1 MARAYLLKTCVH
13 FAAAHRL
20 RGYQGDCEQLH
31 GHNYKVE
38 IEVRAT
44 QLDEL
49 GMGVDFR
56 AIRVAARE
64 VVGVLDHRLLND
76 IPPFTELNPTA
87 ENIAA
92 YVYERLDEQLGRV
105 LDRAQARVHAVT
117 IWETERDSVRYTNG

>member
-1 MARAYLLKTCVH
+1 MARQYLLKTHVY

-20 RGYQGDCEQLH
+20 RGYRGDCEQMH

-64 VVGVLDHRLLND
+64 VVGVLDHRLLNEL
-76 IPPFTELNPTA
+76 PPFTEINPTA

-92 YVYERLDEQLGRV
+92 YVYEQLGRT
-105 LDRAQARVHAVT
+105 LDSEHVRVHAVT
-117 IWETERDSVRYTNG
+117 IWETDRDSVRYSAE

>member
-1 MARAYLLKTCVH
+1 MAREYLLKTHVH

-44 QLDEL
+44 QLDEV

-56 AIRVAARE
+56 TIRTAARE
-64 VVGVLDHRLLND
+64 VVGVLDHRLLNE
-76 IPPFTELNPTA
+76 IPPFDKINPTA
-87 ENIAA
+87 ENIAV
-92 YVYERLDEQLGRV
+92 YVYEQLGRV
-105 LDRAQARVHAVT
+105 LDGEHARVHAVT
-117 IWETERDSVRYTNG
+117 IWETERDSVRYSAS

>member
-1 MARAYLLKTCVH
+1 MAREFLLKTHVH

-38 IEVRAT
+38 IEVLARS
-44 QLDEL
+44 LDAI
-49 GMGVDFR
+49 GMGIDFR
-56 AIRVAARE
+56 AIRAAGRE
-64 VVGVLDHRLLND
+64 VVAALDHRLLND

-92 YVYERLDEQLGRV
+92 YVFEQLARV
-105 LDRAQARVHAVT
+105 LDTSDGEGGATVHAITV
-117 IWETERDSVRYTNG
+117 WETERDSVRYTG

>member
-1 MARAYLLKTCVH
+1 MAREYLLKTHVH

-20 RGYQGDCEQLH
+20 RGYEGDCEQLH

-56 AIRVAARE
+56 AIRKAARE
-64 VVGVLDHRLLND
+64 VVGALDHRLLNE
-76 IPPFTELNPTA
+76 IPPFDEVNPTA
-87 ENIAA
+87 EHIA
-92 YVYERLDEQLGRV
+92 VHVFEQLNRM
-105 LDRAQARVHAVT
+105 LDREHARVHAVT
-117 IWETERDSVRYTNG
+117 IWETDRDSVRYSE

>member
-1 MARAYLLKTCVH
+1 MAPEFLLKTHVH

-44 QLDEL
+44 GLDEV
-49 GMGVDFR
+49 GMGIDFR

-64 VVGVLDHRLLND
+64 VVAVLDHRLLND

-87 ENIAA
+87 ENIAV
-92 YVYERLDEQLGRV
+92 YVYEQLGRT
-105 LDRAQARVHAVT
+105 LNQAQARVHAVT
-117 IWETERDSVRYTNG
+117 IWETDRDSVRYCLE

>member
-1 MARAYLLKTCVH
+1 MAREYLLTTHVH
-13 FAAAHRL
+13 FAAGHRL

-44 QLDEL
+44 QLDAL

-56 AIRVAARE
+56 AIRTAARE
-64 VVGVLDHRLLND
+64 VVAVLDHRLLND
-76 IPPFTELNPTA
+76 IPPFDEVNPTA

-92 YVYERLDEQLGRV
+92 YVYEQLGDRLGRV
-105 LDRAQARVHAVT
+105 VDRDHARVHAVT
-117 IWETERDSVRYTNG
+117 IWETDRDSVRYSSS

>member
-1 MARAYLLKTCVH
+1 MARQYLLKTHVH
-13 FAAAHRL
+13 FAAAHVL
-20 RGYQGDCEQLH
+20 RGYEGDCEQLH

-76 IPPFTELNPTA
+76 IPPFTEVNPTA
-87 ENIAA
+87 EHIAA
-92 YVYERLDEQLGRV
+92 YVYEQLGR
-105 LDRAQARVHAVT
+105 LIDNDRVRVHAVT
-117 IWETERDSVRYTNG
+117 IWETDRDSVRYSDE

>member
-1 MARAYLLKTCVH
+1 MAREFVLKTHVH

-38 IEVRAT
+38 IEVCAT

-56 AIRVAARE
+56 AIRAAARE

-76 IPPFTELNPTA
+76 IPPFTEVNPTA
-87 ENIAA
+87 ENIAV
-92 YVYERLDEQLGRV
+92 YVYEQLGRS
-105 LDRAQARVHAVT
+105 LDVGHLRVHAITV
-117 IWETERDSVRYTNG
+117 WETDRDSVRYSNT

>member
-1 MARAYLLKTCVH
+1 MAREFLLKTHVH

-31 GHNYKVE
+31 GHNYRVE

-44 QLDEL
+44 GLDEL

-56 AIRVAARE
+56 AIRVAGRE

-76 IPPFTELNPTA
+76 IPPFTQVNPTA
-87 ENIAA
+87 ENIAV
-92 YVYERLDEQLGRV
+92 YVYEQLGRH
-105 LDRAQARVHAVT
+105 LDGERARVHAVT
-117 IWETERDSVRYTNG
+117 VWETDRDSVRYSCE